1 MSKKRKVYSADFKA
15 KLVLEVLEGELTL
28 NEIASK
34 YEILP
39 VNLKNWKKQFLENMS
54 LAFDKSA
61 VVKEY
66 KEEIAILEKNNDAL
80 AKKVGTLTIER
91 DWLEGKLVSLDLST
105 KKEMIDNQADNK
117 TISFNRQLELLNV
130 SKTAYYYEPVVPFSK
145 EEDISLLNMID
156 KIYTKHPYYGHRRVH
171 KLLLRLGYNVGR
183 KMVRKAMKFMGI
195 KALYPKAKTT
205 IANSEHKKYPYLL
218 NEFKNDKNQVIIEKP
233 NQVWSTDITYIK
245 LAKGFA
251 YLAAIID
258 WNTKK
263 ILSWKLSNS
272 MDVSLTTAVL
282 KEALSCYPKPEIVNT
297 DQGSQYTAKE
307 HVNLLVQ
314 NGISISMDAK
324 GRSIDNIVI
333 ERFWRSLKYED
344 VYLKNYNNIKEARAG
359 IGEYIELYNKERLHS
374 ALDYETPDEAYFKGF
389 NNYEFDATNMLLKVS

>member
-1 MSKKRKVYSADFKA
+1 
-15 KLVLEVLEGELTL
+15 
-28 NEIASK
+28 
-34 YEILP
+34 
-39 VNLKNWKKQFLENMS
+39 
-54 LAFDKSA
+54 
-61 VVKEY
+61 
-66 KEEIAILEKNNDAL
+66 
-80 AKKVGTLTIER
+80 
-91 DWLEGKLVSLDLST
+91 
-105 KKEMIDNQADNK
+105 MID
-117 TISFNRQLELLNV
+117 T
-130 SKTAYYYEPVVPFSK
+130 
-145 EEDISLLNMID
+145 
-156 KIYTKHPYYGHRRVH
+156 IYTKHPYYGHRRVH

-195 KALYPKAKTT
+195 KALYPKPRTT

-282 KEALSCYPKPEIVNT
+282 KEALSSYPKPEIVNT

-344 VYLKNYNNIKEARAG
+344 VYLKNYNNIKEARVG

-374 ALDYETPDEAYFKGF
+374 ALDYETPDEAYFKGS
-389 NNYEFDATNMLLKVS
+389 NNYEFNATDMLLKVS

>member
-1 MSKKRKVYSADFKA
+1 MSRKRKVYSADFKA

-54 LAFDKSA
+54 LDFDKSA

-66 KEEIAILEKNNDAL
+66 KEEIALLEKNSDAL

-105 KKEMIDNQADNK
+105 KKEMIDNQAENK
-117 TISFNRQLELLNV
+117 TISFNRQLELLNI

-195 KALYPKAKTT
+195 KALYPKPRTT

-282 KEALSCYPKPEIVNT
+282 KEALSSYPKPEIVNT

-307 HVNLLVQ
+307 HVNLLVE
-314 NGISISMDAK
+314 NAISISMDAK

-374 ALDYETPDEAYFKGF
+374 ALDYKTPDEVYFKGS
-389 NNYEFDATNMLLKVS
+389 NNYEFDAKNMLLKVS